1 MPRYRLL
8 IEYDGTAFV
17 GWQAQDEGRS
27 VQAALEDAILAFS
40 GERLRLSAAGRT
52 DSGVH
57 AEGQVAHLDLA
68 RDWPPDVVRDAV
80 NAHLKRNNDAVVVV
94 AAAPEAADFDARF
107 SAIRRRYRYRILARR
122 APSPLL
128 AGQVWHIPRPLDLA
142 AMQEAAAHLVGCH
155 DFTTFRAAACQA
167 RSPVKTLD
175 LFACDAFATEIRF
188 RAEARSFMHNQVRSM
203 VGTIVEV
210 GLGRWRPADVAA
222 ALDARDRTRCGPV
235 APARGLCLVGVD
247 YPDRPAAK

>member
-8 IEYDGTAFV
+8 IEYDGTDFV

-27 VQAALEDAILAFS
+27 VQQALEDAIFAFS

-52 DSGVH
+52 DAGVH

-68 RDWPPDVVRDAV
+68 RDWPPDVIRDAA
-80 NAHLKRNNDAVVVV
+80 NAHLKRNGDAVAVV
-94 AAAPEAADFDARF
+94 EAARVADSFDARF
-107 SAIRRRYRYRILARR
+107 SAVRRRYRYRVLARR
-122 APSPLL
+122 APSPLM
-128 AGQVWHIPRPLDLA
+128 ARQVWHIPRPLDVA
-142 AMQEAAAHLVGCH
+142 AMQDAAALLVGLH

-175 LFACDAFATEIRF
+175 VFVCERIGDEIRF

-210 GLGRWRPADVAA
+210 GLGRWRPADVAD
-222 ALDARDRTRCGPV
+222 ALAARDRTRCGPV

-247 YPDRPAAK
+247 YAEMSVAK